1 LHSSQDA
8 SDIVV
13 DRGYY
18 EIVNKTSYLPNP
30 DAFTMALFSRLMG
43 PKVLRL
49 GLNVSAS
56 ASVPNATEMLRG
68 YAHCARD
75 GGGATLLLINL
86 ASATDFDVAV
96 GAADAASGGRLEWHL
111 TAPGGDIHAKAVELN
126 GAQLALEDNNT
137 AMPAMQGKSSAGGA
151 VHVAAASVVFVQLPA
166 TASPSA
172 CSGSGS
178 GSGAALKTDETADLT
193 RFETQVLPRWLKN
206 FQITAAGKPV
216 EGAFRQKVGGPQAP
230 YGTADVRNN

>member
-1 LHSSQDA
+1 
-8 SDIVV
+8 
-13 DRGYY
+13 
-18 EIVNKTSYLPNP
+18 
-30 DAFTMALFSRLMG
+30 
-43 PKVLRL
+43 
-49 GLNVSAS
+49 
-56 ASVPNATEMLRG
+56 
-68 YAHCARD
+68 
-75 GGGATLLLINL
+75 
-86 ASATDFDVAV
+86 
-96 GAADAASGGRLEWHL
+96 
-111 TAPGGDIHAKAVELN
+111 
-126 GAQLALEDNNT
+126 
-137 AMPAMQGKSSAGGA
+137 MQGRSISAGGA

-178 GSGAALKTDETADLT
+178 GAALKTDETATPDLT

>member
-1 LHSSQDA
+1 MRAVRLANPKSITI
-8 SDIVV
+8 SD
-13 DRGYY
+13 

-49 GLNVSAS
+49 ELNVSAS
-56 ASVPNATEMLRG
+56 AGVPNATEMLRG
-68 YAHCARD
+68 YAHCARG

-166 TASPSA
+166 TASPST
-172 CSGSGS
+172 CSASA
-178 GSGAALKTDETADLT
+178 SGAALKTDEIADLT

-230 YGTADVRNN
+230 YGTADVRDN